1 MLEYNICKWSFIAS
15 KYVLCIYYHVSIII
29 TYTYIIRSWIKLK
42 QLGTKLGQCR
52 TMLVNTWLHQGVS
65 LQAPKSHGFFFALL
79 TPSTWQG
86 RLLKAD
92 VLHLLGNTSQLEK
105 KYEKVQFGDILDL
118 HNIIHQVKL
127 EFVVAVGFGGIR
139 TAFDFCTWGVAKMVW
154 GICELIILK
163 YWHTGYFGIS
173 TRMASCFQAWRSQ
186 TMLPIGRT
194 KRVTF
199 TIWECLRERE
209 RDVFDAKEPV
219 LAGSFWFILY
229 TEAPCNH
236 ETLSRGDHLW

>member
-163 YWHTGYFGIS
+163 YWHTGLWDIHQDGLMLSGLEVSNYASNRENEACHFYNL
-173 TRMASCFQAWRSQ
+173 RMS
-186 TMLPIGRT
+186 
-194 KRVTF
+194 K
-199 TIWECLRERE
+199 RERE
-209 RDVFDAKEPV
+209 MYLMRK
-219 LAGSFWFILY
+219 S
-229 TEAPCNH
+229 
-236 ETLSRGDHLW
+236 LS